1 MGKVSTSAHEDLS
14 SAKVRLSRT
23 SGRLANWKHQDF
35 DKLPQLTY
43 EYADDDKRF
52 ASKEDKLFEFGKSFW
67 GRDNNT
73 SRTHQEQ
80 YEFDLRQGVLN
91 LIEALDKQYQNAFAS
106 ELESEFK

>member
-1 MGKVSTSAHEDLS
+1 MGNVNTSAHEDLS

-52 ASKEDKLFEFGKSFW
+52 ARKEDKLFEFGKNFW
-67 GRDNNT
+67 SRENNN
-73 SRTHQEQ
+73 SRTHQAQ

-91 LIEALDKQYQNAFAS
+91 LIETLDKQYRNIFAS
-106 ELESEFK
+106 DLETEFK